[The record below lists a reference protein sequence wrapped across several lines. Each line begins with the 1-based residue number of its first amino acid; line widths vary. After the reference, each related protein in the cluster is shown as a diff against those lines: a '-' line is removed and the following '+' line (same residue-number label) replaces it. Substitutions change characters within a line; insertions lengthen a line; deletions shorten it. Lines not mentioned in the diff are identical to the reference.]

1 MSAIFL
7 AEATRNLVFSLKIKN
22 EIPRFARNDIDL
34 VIFRTALKI
43 KLGFSNGKSKIVDCK
58 YFLRENAHPS
68 LKKYLKISEFKK
80 FKVLNGN
87 LNWNNYEM
95 MFPIEQ
101 LYKGK
106 VD

>member
-1 MSAIFL
+1 MKIVVKTHEVKPSGVLSIERAKYLSAF
-7 AEATRNLVFSLKIKN
+7 
-22 EIPRFARNDIDL
+22 
-34 VIFRTALKI
+34 KI
-43 KLGFSNGKSKIVDCK
+43 KLGFSNGKSTIVNCK
-58 YFLRENAHPS
+58 HFLMGNAHPS

-95 MFPIEQ
+95 IFPIEQ

>member
-1 MSAIFL
+1 MKIVVK
-7 AEATRNLVFSLKIKN
+7 TREITPSSVLSIEHAKYLSDFKI
-22 EIPRFARNDIDL
+22 E
-34 VIFRTALKI
+34 
-43 KLGFSNGKSKIVDCK
+43 LGFSNGKSKIIDCK
-58 YFLRENAHPS
+58 YFLHQKAHPS

-95 MFPIEQ
+95 TFPIEQ

>member
-1 MSAIFL
+1 MKIIVKTHEIKPSAILLIERAKYLSEF
-7 AEATRNLVFSLKIKN
+7 
-22 EIPRFARNDIDL
+22 
-34 VIFRTALKI
+34 KI
-43 KLGFSNGKSKIVDCK
+43 KLGFSNGKSKIVNYK
-58 YFLRENAHPS
+58 YFLHENAHPS

-95 MFPIEQ
+95 VFPIEQ